1 MLKPGIYEQVINQI
15 IHSEIEAQNDK
26 VITKKRLDTEE
37 ASKMLSQY
45 IANIAEN
52 YFDTLR
58 EKGASINDLV
68 SALNASLESLN
79 IRKNGLELDSFFIHN
94 PGEKLLS
101 VKNKV
106 SVTNG
111 IQEENHMIRP
121 ESSISQSS
129 LFTGSLGEPSLYS
142 ELKREIQSCDTV
154 DMLVSFIKWSGLRLI
169 IDDLKKFTN
178 NGGKLRV
185 ITTSYMG
192 ATDVK
197 AVEEISSLPN
207 TQIRISYDTKRTR
220 LHAKTYIFNR
230 ESGFSTAYVGSSNL
244 SNAAVLGG
252 LEWNVKVTER
262 DLKSTMQKI
271 NATFETYWN
280 SRDFEL
286 YTPKDKFRFIKA
298 IDSEL
303 NMGSVAP
310 ATFLF
315 EIHPYKYQIEI
326 LEKLHAERIVHNN
339 YTNLVVAATGTG
351 KTVISAFDY
360 KRFCSEY
367 GNNRKRLL
375 FVAHRE
381 EILRQSLDCFRGIL
395 RDYNFGD
402 LMVGSS
408 KPSSLDHLFVSIQ
421 SFNSQ
426 ELYNQTDPYY
436 YDYIVIDEFHHAA
449 SESYQKL
456 LNYYCPK
463 ILIGL
468 TATPERMDGKDI
480 LHYFGNHVS
489 AEIRLPEAIDRKL
502 LSTFQ
507 YFVITDPVSLRN
519 LKWARG
525 GYDVTEIEN
534 IYTDEQGWGVRRA
547 TLIIDS
553 VMKYVADIRNV
564 KGLAFCV
571 SRTHAAFMAKQFNDA
586 GITSLYLTAD
596 SADKERLTAKEE
608 LVSGKIKFIFVVD
621 LYNEGVDIPE
631 INTILFLRPTE
642 SLTVF
647 LQQLGRGLRITDDKD
662 CLTVLDFVGQ
672 ANSKY
677 DFESKFKAL
686 LSKTNR
692 SIIDE
697 IKRGFPDVP
706 TGCYIQLE
714 RKATEFILENIK
726 DSIGT
731 LSGLVS
737 RISSF
742 QQDTLLEPSLI
753 NFIGYYHMDVREIYR
768 RYSFSRL
775 KARAGIIG
783 DFSEPLEKIFT
794 VAFSRICSIN
804 SRKWIE
810 FLLNVL
816 NNLDLLNLKKLTEQE
831 SRMLMMFHFT
841 IWQKS
846 LEKSG
851 FKDLKESLL
860 KLSENRIMF
869 KELIELLRYNLIKID
884 FVEEPV
890 GLGFESPLYLHSRY
904 TRDQILVAF
913 DYLTPGNV
921 REGVKYIP
929 KKKVDVLFI
938 TLNKSEENYSP
949 STMYK
954 DYSISDLLFH
964 WQSQSTTSEDSV
976 TGQRYINHIRNGSKV
991 VLFVRENRE
1000 DLAGASPYTFLGTA
1014 NYLSHTGSRPMN
1026 IVWKLDKPIPAGF
1039 LALTNILVPI

>member
-15 IHSEIEAQNDK
+15 IYSEIEAQKDK
-26 VITKKRLDTEE
+26 VITKTRLDPEE
-37 ASKMLSQY
+37 ASRMLSLY
-45 IANIAEN
+45 VANVVEK
-52 YFDTLR
+52 YFDLLS
-58 EKGASINDLV
+58 EKGASISDLV
-68 SALNASLESLN
+68 NALNSSLESFS
-79 IRKNGLELDSFFIHN
+79 IQENGLGLNSYFIHL

-106 SVTNG
+106 SGSNS
-111 IQEENHMIRP
+111 IQEEQIIRP
-121 ESSISQSS
+121 ETSISQSS
-129 LFTGSLGEPSLYS
+129 LFTGSQGEPSLYS
-142 ELKREIQSCDTV
+142 ELKREIQSCDTI

-169 IDDLKKFTN
+169 IDDLRKFTT

-192 ATDVK
+192 ATDIK

-244 SNAAVLGG
+244 SNAAVLSG
-252 LEWNVKVTER
+252 LEWNVKVTEK
-262 DLKSTMQKI
+262 DMESTMQKI

-280 SRDFEL
+280 SKDFEL
-286 YTPKDKFRFIKA
+286 YTSKDRSRFIRA
-298 IDSEL
+298 IDAEI
-303 NMGSVAP
+303 NRESVIPSA
-310 ATFLF
+310 FLF
-315 EIHPYKYQIEI
+315 EIYPYTYQIEI
-326 LEKLHAERIVHNN
+326 LDKLQAERVVHNN

-360 KRFCSEY
+360 KRFCAEH
-367 GNNRKRLL
+367 GNNRQRLL

-402 LMVGSS
+402 LMVGNF

-421 SFNSQ
+421 SLNSQ
-426 ELYNQTDPYY
+426 ELFNHTDPYY
-436 YDYIVIDEFHHAA
+436 YDYIVVDEFHHAA

-456 LNYYCPK
+456 LSYYHPK

-480 LHYFGNHVS
+480 LHYFGNRIS

-525 GYDVTEIEN
+525 GYDISQIEN
-534 IYTDEQGWGVRRA
+534 IYTDEQGWGTRRA

-553 VMKYVADIRNV
+553 VMKYVSDIRKV

-571 SRTHAAFMAKQFNDA
+571 SRAHAAFMAKQFNDA

-596 SADKERLTAKEE
+596 STDEDRFNAKEE
-608 LVSGKIKFIFVVD
+608 LVSGKIRFIFVVD

-647 LQQLGRGLRITDDKD
+647 LQQLGRGLRITDDKE

-686 LSKTNR
+686 LGKTNR
-692 SIIDE
+692 GIVDQ

-742 QQDTLLEPSLI
+742 KQDTLLEPTLM
-753 NFIGYYHMDVREIYR
+753 NFVEYYHMDIREIYR
-768 RYSFSRL
+768 KYSFSRL
-775 KARAGIIG
+775 TVRAGIIS
-783 DFSEPLEKIFT
+783 DFTEPLEKIFT
-794 VAFSRICSIN
+794 GAFSRICSIN
-804 SRKWIE
+804 SREWIE
-810 FLLNVL
+810 FLLHVL
-816 NNLDLLNLKKLTEQE
+816 NNLNLLDLKELTQQE

-841 IWQKS
+841 VWQKP

-860 KLSENRIMF
+860 KLSENKIMF
-869 KELIELLRYNLIKID
+869 EELKDLLNYNLMKID

-890 GLGFESPLYLHSRY
+890 DLGFDSPLYLHSRY

-929 KKKVDVLFI
+929 EKKIDILFI

-964 WQSQSTTSEDSV
+964 WQSQSTTSEESV

-1014 NYLSHTGSRPMN
+1014 NYLSHTGSKPVN
-1026 IVWKLDKPIPAGF
+1026 IVWKLDKPIPGRF
-1039 LALTNILVPI
+1039 LERTNILAPA

>member
-15 IHSEIEAQNDK
+15 IYSEIEAQKDK
-26 VITKKRLDTEE
+26 VITKTRLDPEE
-37 ASKMLSQY
+37 ASRMLSLY
-45 IANIAEN
+45 VANIVEK
-52 YFDTLR
+52 YFDLLS
-58 EKGASINDLV
+58 EKGASISDLV
-68 SALNASLESLN
+68 NALNSSLESFS
-79 IRKNGLELDSFFIHN
+79 IQENGLGLNSYFIHL

-106 SVTNG
+106 SGSNS
-111 IQEENHMIRP
+111 IQEEQIIRP
-121 ESSISQSS
+121 ETSISQSS
-129 LFTGSLGEPSLYS
+129 LFTGSQGEPSLYS
-142 ELKREIQSCDTV
+142 ELKREIQSCDTI

-169 IDDLKKFTN
+169 IDDLRKFTT

-192 ATDVK
+192 ATDIK

-244 SNAAVLGG
+244 SNAAVLSG
-252 LEWNVKVTER
+252 LEWNVKVTEK
-262 DLKSTMQKI
+262 DMESTMQKI

-280 SRDFEL
+280 SKDFEL
-286 YTPKDKFRFIKA
+286 YTSKDRSRFIKA
-298 IDSEL
+298 IDAETKRE
-303 NMGSVAP
+303 SVIPP
-310 ATFLF
+310 AFLF
-315 EIHPYKYQIEI
+315 EIYPYTYQTEI
-326 LEKLHAERIVHNN
+326 LDKLQAERVVHNN

-360 KRFCSEY
+360 KRFCAEH
-367 GNNRKRLL
+367 GNNRQRLL

-402 LMVGSS
+402 LMVGNF

-421 SFNSQ
+421 SLNSQ
-426 ELYNQTDPYY
+426 ELFNNTDPYY
-436 YDYIVIDEFHHAA
+436 YDYIVVDEFHHAA

-456 LNYYCPK
+456 LSYYHPK

-480 LHYFGNHVS
+480 LHYFGNRIS

-525 GYDVTEIEN
+525 GYDISQIEN
-534 IYTDEQGWGVRRA
+534 IYTDEQGWGTRRA

-553 VMKYVADIRNV
+553 VMKYVSDIRNV

-571 SRTHAAFMAKQFNDA
+571 SRAHAAFMAKQFNDA

-596 SADKERLTAKEE
+596 STDEDRFNAKEE
-608 LVSGKIKFIFVVD
+608 LVSGKIRFIFVVD

-647 LQQLGRGLRITDDKD
+647 LQQLGRGLRITDDKE

-686 LSKTNR
+686 LGKTNR
-692 SIIDE
+692 GIVDQ

-714 RKATEFILENIK
+714 RKATEFILKNIK

-742 QQDTLLEPSLI
+742 KQETLLEPTLM
-753 NFIGYYHMDVREIYR
+753 NFVEYYHMDIREIYR
-768 RYSFSRL
+768 KYSFSRL
-775 KARAGIIG
+775 TVRAGIIS
-783 DFSEPLEKIFT
+783 DFTEPLEKIFT
-794 VAFSRICSIN
+794 GAFSRICSIN
-804 SRKWIE
+804 SREWIE
-810 FLLNVL
+810 FLLHVL
-816 NNLDLLNLKKLTEQE
+816 NNLNLLDLKELTQQE

-841 IWQKS
+841 VWQKP

-860 KLSENRIMF
+860 KLSENKIMF
-869 KELIELLRYNLIKID
+869 EELKDLLNYNLMKID

-890 GLGFESPLYLHSRY
+890 DLGFDSPLYLHSRY

-929 KKKVDVLFI
+929 EKNIDILFI

-976 TGQRYINHIRNGSKV
+976 TGQRYINHVRNGSKV

-1014 NYLSHTGSRPMN
+1014 NYLSHTGSKPMN

-1039 LALTNILVPI
+1039 LTLTNVLAPI

>member
-15 IHSEIEAQNDK
+15 IYSEIEAQKDK
-26 VITKKRLDTEE
+26 VITKTRLDPEE
-37 ASKMLSQY
+37 ASRMLSLY
-45 IANIAEN
+45 VANVVEK
-52 YFDTLR
+52 YFDLLS
-58 EKGASINDLV
+58 EKGASISDLV
-68 SALNASLESLN
+68 NALNSSLESFS
-79 IRKNGLELDSFFIHN
+79 IQENGLGLNSYFIHL

-106 SVTNG
+106 SGSNS
-111 IQEENHMIRP
+111 IQEEQIIRP
-121 ESSISQSS
+121 ETSISQSS
-129 LFTGSLGEPSLYS
+129 LFTGSQGEPSLYS
-142 ELKREIQSCDTV
+142 ELKREIQSCDTI

-169 IDDLKKFTN
+169 IDDLRKFTT

-192 ATDVK
+192 ATDIK
-197 AVEEISSLPN
+197 AVEEINSLPN

-244 SNAAVLGG
+244 SNAAVLSG
-252 LEWNVKVTER
+252 LEWNVKVTEK
-262 DLKSTMQKI
+262 DMESTMQKI

-280 SRDFEL
+280 SKDFEL
-286 YTPKDKFRFIKA
+286 YTSKDRSRFIRA
-298 IDSEL
+298 IDAEI
-303 NMGSVAP
+303 NRESVIPSA
-310 ATFLF
+310 FLF
-315 EIHPYKYQIEI
+315 EIYPYTYQIEI
-326 LEKLHAERIVHNN
+326 LDKLQAERVVHNN

-360 KRFCSEY
+360 KRFCAEH
-367 GNNRKRLL
+367 GNNRQRLL

-402 LMVGSS
+402 LMVGNF

-421 SFNSQ
+421 SLNSQ
-426 ELYNQTDPYY
+426 ELFNHTDPYY
-436 YDYIVIDEFHHAA
+436 YDYIVVDEFHHAA

-456 LNYYCPK
+456 LSYYHPK

-480 LHYFGNHVS
+480 LHYFGNRIS

-525 GYDVTEIEN
+525 GYDISQIEN
-534 IYTDEQGWGVRRA
+534 IYTDEQGWGTRRA

-553 VMKYVADIRNV
+553 VMKYVSDIRKV

-571 SRTHAAFMAKQFNDA
+571 SRAHAAFMAKQFNDA

-596 SADKERLTAKEE
+596 STDEDRFNAKEE
-608 LVSGKIKFIFVVD
+608 LVSGKIRFIFVVD

-647 LQQLGRGLRITDDKD
+647 LQQLGRGLRITDDKE

-686 LSKTNR
+686 LGKTNR
-692 SIIDE
+692 GIVDQ

-742 QQDTLLEPSLI
+742 KQDTLLEPTLM
-753 NFIGYYHMDVREIYR
+753 NFVEYYHMDIREIYR
-768 RYSFSRL
+768 KYSFSRL
-775 KARAGIIG
+775 TVRAGIIS
-783 DFSEPLEKIFT
+783 DFTEPLEKIFT
-794 VAFSRICSIN
+794 GAFSRICSIN
-804 SRKWIE
+804 SREWIE
-810 FLLNVL
+810 FLLHVL
-816 NNLDLLNLKKLTEQE
+816 NNLNLLDLKELTQQE

-841 IWQKS
+841 VWQKP

-860 KLSENRIMF
+860 KLSENKIMF
-869 KELIELLRYNLIKID
+869 EELKDLLNYNLMKID

-890 GLGFESPLYLHSRY
+890 DLGFDSPLYLHSRY

-929 KKKVDVLFI
+929 EKKIDVLFI

-964 WQSQSTTSEDSV
+964 WQSQSTTSEESV
-976 TGQRYINHIRNGSKV
+976 TGQRYINHVRNGSKV

-1014 NYLSHTGSRPMN
+1014 NYLSHTGTKPMN

-1039 LALTNILVPI
+1039 LALTNVLAPI

>member
-15 IHSEIEAQNDK
+15 IYSEIEAQKDK
-26 VITKKRLDTEE
+26 VITKTRLDPEE
-37 ASKMLSQY
+37 ASRMLSLY
-45 IANIAEN
+45 VANVVEK
-52 YFDTLR
+52 YFDLLS
-58 EKGASINDLV
+58 EKGASISDLV
-68 SALNASLESLN
+68 NALNSSLESFS
-79 IRKNGLELDSFFIHN
+79 IQENGLGLNSYFIHL

-106 SVTNG
+106 SGSNS
-111 IQEENHMIRP
+111 IQEEQIIRP
-121 ESSISQSS
+121 ETSISQSS
-129 LFTGSLGEPSLYS
+129 LFTGSQGEPSLYS
-142 ELKREIQSCDTV
+142 ELKREIQSCDTI

-169 IDDLKKFTN
+169 IDDLRKFTT

-192 ATDVK
+192 ATDIK
-197 AVEEISSLPN
+197 AVEEINSLPN

-244 SNAAVLGG
+244 SNAAVLSG
-252 LEWNVKVTER
+252 LEWNVKVTEK
-262 DLKSTMQKI
+262 DMESTMQKI

-280 SRDFEL
+280 SKDFEL
-286 YTPKDKFRFIKA
+286 YTSKDRSRFIKA
-298 IDSEL
+298 IDAET
-303 NMGSVAP
+303 NRESVIPP
-310 ATFLF
+310 AFLF
-315 EIHPYKYQIEI
+315 EIYPYTYQTEI
-326 LEKLHAERIVHNN
+326 LDKLQAERVVHNN

-360 KRFCSEY
+360 KRICAEH
-367 GNNRKRLL
+367 GNNRQRLL

-381 EILRQSLDCFRGIL
+381 EILRQSLDCFRGIQ

-402 LMVGSS
+402 LMVGNF

-421 SFNSQ
+421 SLNSQ
-426 ELYNQTDPYY
+426 ELFNHTDPYY
-436 YDYIVIDEFHHAA
+436 YDYIVVDEFHHAA

-456 LNYYCPK
+456 LSYYHPK

-480 LHYFGNHVS
+480 LHYFGNRIS

-525 GYDVTEIEN
+525 GYDISQIEN
-534 IYTDEQGWGVRRA
+534 IYTDEQGWGTRRA

-553 VMKYVADIRNV
+553 VMKYVSDIRNV

-571 SRTHAAFMAKQFNDA
+571 SRAHAAFMAKQFNDA

-596 SADKERLTAKEE
+596 STDEDRFNAKEE
-608 LVSGKIKFIFVVD
+608 LVSGKIRFIFVVD

-647 LQQLGRGLRITDDKD
+647 LQQLGRGLRITDDKE

-686 LSKTNR
+686 LGKTNR
-692 SIIDE
+692 GIVDQ

-714 RKATEFILENIK
+714 RKATEFILKNIK

-742 QQDTLLEPSLI
+742 KQDTLLEPTLM
-753 NFIGYYHMDVREIYR
+753 NFVEYYHMDIREIYR
-768 RYSFSRL
+768 KYSFSRL
-775 KARAGIIG
+775 TVRAGIIS
-783 DFSEPLEKIFT
+783 DFTEPLEKIFT
-794 VAFSRICSIN
+794 GAFSRICSIN
-804 SRKWIE
+804 SREWIE
-810 FLLNVL
+810 FLLHVL
-816 NNLDLLNLKKLTEQE
+816 NNLNLLDLKELTQQE

-841 IWQKS
+841 VWQKP

-860 KLSENRIMF
+860 KLSENKIMF
-869 KELIELLRYNLIKID
+869 EELKDLLNYNLMKID

-890 GLGFESPLYLHSRY
+890 DLGFDSPLYLHSRY

-929 KKKVDVLFI
+929 EKNIDILFI

-976 TGQRYINHIRNGSKV
+976 TGQRYINHVRNGSKV

-1014 NYLSHTGSRPMN
+1014 NYLSHTGSKPMN

-1039 LALTNILVPI
+1039 LTLTNVLAPI